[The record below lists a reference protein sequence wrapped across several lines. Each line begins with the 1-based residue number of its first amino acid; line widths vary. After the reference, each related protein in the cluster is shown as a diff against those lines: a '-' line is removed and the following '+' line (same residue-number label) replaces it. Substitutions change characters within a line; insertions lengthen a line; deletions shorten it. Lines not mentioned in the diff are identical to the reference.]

1 METLEQ
7 VDAARPLLIVGG
19 NLALDFANTVDDPGG
34 PRHFDHIGDM
44 HRLLTW
50 AQNRG
55 LFTQPEL
62 RASIHE
68 HQSEAQRDLEHL
80 HLLRHTIQIG
90 FTDVARGQPFPT
102 TSWHQLRKAVAN
114 AIDHADLTTTAV
126 RGQLHWTGPDFRIVE
141 CGRSPTPPMSC
152 SPETGSTESNTAP
165 AAPGSSSTSPKTAAD
180 AGAAWTTAAPTP
192 RSAVM
197 SPNEPPGEGRQ
208 PDLRFLCRHAA
219 NPHDPMNNPERR
231 AAPQLDLNG

>member
-55 LFTQPEL
+55 LFTQPEHDEL

-80 HLLRHTIQIG
+80 HLLRHTLQIG

-141 CGRSPTPPMSC
+141 WSVAHATYELLTGDRIDRIKHCASCPWLFLDQSKNGSRRWCSMDDCGTNAKIRRYV
-152 SPETGSTESNTAP
+152 A
-165 AAPGSSSTSPKTAAD
+165 
-180 AGAAWTTAAPTP
+180 
-192 RSAVM
+192 
-197 SPNEPPGEGRQ
+197 Q
-208 PDLRFLCRHAA
+208 
-219 NPHDPMNNPERR
+219 R
-231 AAPQLDLNG
+231 AARRGATA